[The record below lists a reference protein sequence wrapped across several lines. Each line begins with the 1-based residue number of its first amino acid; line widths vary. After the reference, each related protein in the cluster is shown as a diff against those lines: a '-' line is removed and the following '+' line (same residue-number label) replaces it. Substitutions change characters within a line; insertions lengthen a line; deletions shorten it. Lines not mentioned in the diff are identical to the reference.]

1 MRVNIMPKWTNY
13 SSKASPSDDDELMIL
28 DTAGK
33 TNMLHGIMK
42 GVDRIGN

>member
-33 TNMLHGIMK
+33 ANMFHGIMK